1 MSREY
6 PFMFER
12 VLLIEQQAGKL
23 DPLLNAVTELRP
35 ISRISLSLLD
45 NGLEGWELPQHD
57 LVLLQL
63 PAALDLAQQAI
74 QHLRLAGPGDAPL
87 VLVVTGAAAA
97 QVDKALLS
105 MADDVM
111 HACLDAPLARYRL
124 EKLFR
129 RMNLERTLRAGK
141 ITQEKNLVR
150 QLGLQQ
156 LLAKTAMDLARP
168 IPEAQLDS
176 YLDTLLSQL
185 GRLFDVDRCYLFS
198 IDSAISRASNTHEWC
213 GPGISPQIEQLRA
226 IPLHNLRWWIKQLAD
241 SPVLEI
247 ASVDAMP
254 LEARNEQKLLQS
266 QQIRSL
272 LLVSMHDDKGHLAGF
287 MGFDSVRSER
297 QWSEHERT
305 ALLTMNAVLRAALQ
319 QHSTRRLLRQQDN
332 RSQALLAALPD
343 MMFVMNQ
350 DGFII
355 DFSAPDTEQLLLP
368 PEQFLNQ
375 RFKDVLPLKLGS
387 RFQQAIDRA
396 IDLGQ
401 VVSFDYELEINGEGR
416 SFEARLV
423 RTRDELVVSIVR
435 DITSRK
441 LMERQLREA
450 ASVFEHASEGI
461 FITDGDSAIRRVNR
475 GFTRLTGYTADDV
488 VGKNPSF
495 LSAGRHSAADYQRL
509 WKTLQSTGH
518 WSGEMWNRRKDGESI
533 AVLQTITAIRDA
545 GDQPDGYL
553 ALMTDLTEIKQQRD
567 QLQRM
572 ARHDPLTGLGNRT
585 QLLADL
591 QQASTTPNRSLLALI
606 QFDLDDF
613 KEINK
618 QFGKPAGDEVLIRVA
633 RRLEAYP
640 GHFGMPARLGGDEFG
655 LLLDACNDRNH
666 CRRMIE
672 QLRCALH
679 RPLRIGAE
687 TLQLEASIGVAYSE
701 AGNSVDPE
709 TLLRQAD
716 QAMFQAKQFGKN
728 QWVEFDQESDREAR
742 RAHRQRNRIEQ
753 GLEQGEFILHF
764 QPQVNMLSGQI
775 VGMEALVRWDHPRY
789 GLLPP
794 RDFLPVISNHP
805 LAIALGDKVLG
816 MAMAHYDRWLDE
828 GYRLAIC
835 VNIDG
840 FQLNHPDFPAK
851 LEAVLAQHPRLQP
864 EHLQLE
870 VLETSALEDMART
883 NRNMQA
889 CIRLGVGFSIDDF
902 GTGFSSLGYL
912 QDLPARTLKIDR
924 RFVSGLPD
932 DEGSLQIVKAII
944 ALARS
949 FNLMLIAEGAET
961 EVQIKQLLE
970 LGCEVFQGYAIARPM
985 PGEAVIEWLR
995 QWQASRAMPP
1005 SGHV

>member
-1 MSREY
+1 
-6 PFMFER
+6 MFER
-12 VLLIEQQAGKL
+12 VLLIEQQAGNL

-129 RMNLERTLRAGK
+129 RISLEQTLRAGK
-141 ITQEKNLVR
+141 ISQEKSLVR

-198 IDSAISRASNTHEWC
+198 IDSAMSRASNTHEWC

-226 IPLHNLRWWIKQLAD
+226 VPLHNLRWWTRQLAN

-254 LEARNEQKLLQS
+254 IEAMNEQKLLQS

-319 QHSTRRLLRQQDN
+319 QQATRRLLRQQDN

-350 DGFII
+350 DGIII

-375 RFKDVLPLKLGS
+375 RFKDVLPVKLGKQ
-387 RFQQAIDRA
+387 FQQAIDRA
-396 IDLGQ
+396 IELRK
-401 VVSFDYELEINGEGR
+401 VVSFDYGLDINGEQR

-423 RTRDELVVSIVR
+423 HTRDDLVVSIVR
-435 DITSRK
+435 DITSSK

-461 FITDGDSAIRRVNR
+461 FITDGDSTIRRINR
-475 GFTRLTGYTADDV
+475 GFTRLTGYTAEDV
-488 VGKNPSF
+488 VGKDPGF
-495 LSAGRHSAADYQRL
+495 LSAGRYSASDYQRL
-509 WKTLQSTGH
+509 WKTLQSNGH
-518 WSGEMWNRRKDGESI
+518 WSGEKWNRRKDGRSI
-533 AVLQTITAIRDA
+533 AVLQTITAIRDS
-545 GDQPDGYL
+545 DQQTDGYL
-553 ALMTDLTEIKQQRD
+553 ALMTDLTEIKEQRD
-567 QLQRM
+567 QLQRI
-572 ARHDPLTGLGNRT
+572 ARHDPLTGLGNRA
-585 QLLADL
+585 QLLDDL
-591 QQASTTPNRSLLALI
+591 QRASSPPNHSLLALI

-613 KEINK
+613 KEINDR
-618 QFGKPAGDEVLIRVA
+618 FGKTAGDEVLIRIA
-633 RRLEAYP
+633 RRLEACR

-655 LLLDACNDRNH
+655 LLLDDCSDRDGY
-666 CRRMIE
+666 RRKVE
-672 QLRCALH
+672 QVRAALC

-687 TLQLEASIGVAYSE
+687 TVQVSASIGVAYSG

-709 TLLRQAD
+709 KLLRQAD
-716 QAMFQAKQFGKN
+716 QAMFQAKQLGKN
-728 QWVEFDQESDREAR
+728 RSVEFDQEKDLEAR
-742 RAHRQRNRIEQ
+742 RAHQQRDRIER
-753 GLEQGEFILHF
+753 GLRQGEFVLHF
-764 QPQVNMLSGQI
+764 QPQVNMQSGQVI
-775 VGMEALVRWDHPRY
+775 GMEALVRWDHPQR
-789 GLLPP
+789 GILPP
-794 RDFLPVISNHP
+794 GDFLPMISDHP
-805 LAIALGDKVLG
+805 QAIMLGEEVLE
-816 MAMAHYDRWLDE
+816 MVMAHYDRWLDE

-840 FQLNHPDFPAK
+840 FQLNQPDFPAK
-851 LEAVLAQHPRLQP
+851 LEAVLARHPRLRP

-889 CIRLGVGFSIDDF
+889 CIRLGVRFSIDDF

-961 EVQIKQLLE
+961 EVQIKHLLD

-995 QWQASRAMPP
+995 QWQGSRAMQPQ
-1005 SGHV
+1005 GIV